1 MLMASRRR
9 SRGFTLVE
17 MMVAMVLGIILT
29 GAVTGLVVSTM
40 STTNSTVQNMR
51 VTEESRAVT
60 EIMTRELRRVRYDAN
75 ALSRVGSGTTGTTF
89 AAITPTTVNV
99 ASDCIKYSYDADG
112 NGAASA
118 GEFRMFSRDT
128 VSGRGVIRFG
138 KFDTA
143 AAVSCTGG
151 QIITSDDIDVGCLR
165 FVSATTSVTSFTSS
179 NAEACFSPVPGTPIT
194 LFPGVGA
201 QPAGLPA
208 GSLYFSTRMSLQSSG
223 STTATRRTDAMI
235 MIRSPS
241 V

>member
-60 EIMTRELRRVRYDAN
+60 EIMTRELRRARYDAS
-75 ALSRVGSGTTGTTF
+75 AISRVGTGSTGATF
-89 AAITPTTVNV
+89 AAITPSTVNV
-99 ASDCIKYSYDADG
+99 ASDCIKYSYDVNGDG
-112 NGAASA
+112 DATGDT

-128 VSGRGVIRFG
+128 VGSRGVIRFG

-143 AAVSCTGG
+143 GAVSCTGG
-151 QIITSDDIDVGCLR
+151 SIITSDDIDVTCLR
-165 FVSATTSVTSFTSS
+165 FISASS
-179 NAEACFSPVPGTPIT
+179 NTAMDSNSAAACFNPTPATVAT
-194 LFPGVGA
+194 LPTI
-201 QPAGLPA
+201 PAGT
-208 GSLYFSTRMSLQSSG
+208 LYFASNMSLQTSG
-223 STTATRRTDAMI
+223 TTTARRRADAMI
-235 MIRSPS
+235 MIRSLS
-241 V
+241 VGP